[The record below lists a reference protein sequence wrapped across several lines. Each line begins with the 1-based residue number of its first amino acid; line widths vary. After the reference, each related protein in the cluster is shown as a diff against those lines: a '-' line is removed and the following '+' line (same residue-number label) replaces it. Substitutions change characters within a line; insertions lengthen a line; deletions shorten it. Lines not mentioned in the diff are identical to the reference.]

1 MSSYFSS
8 TPSAATRLDFGLKR
22 KNPPRRSILATLD
35 EVDENEENGPPSPK
49 RLSPIPVLFQN
60 FPSSINLVLYE
71 VTRKNFQM
79 TGSSHGDLFHELL
92 H

>member
-1 MSSYFSS
+1 MNSYFSS

-49 RLSPIPVLFQN
+49 RLSPIPVLIQN

-71 VTRKNFQM
+71 VT
-79 TGSSHGDLFHELL
+79 
-92 H
+92 